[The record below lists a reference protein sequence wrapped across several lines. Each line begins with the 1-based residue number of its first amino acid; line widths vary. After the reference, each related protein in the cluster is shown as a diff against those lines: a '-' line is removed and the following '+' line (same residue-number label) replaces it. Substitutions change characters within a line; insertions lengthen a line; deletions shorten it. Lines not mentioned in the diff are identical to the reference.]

1 MCYNYDFCC
10 YICALFNLILF
21 AMSKGNMLLGYAR
34 GKVGD
39 VVFSRVKG
47 QQITKARNRR
57 PANPRTYLQMYQ
69 RALFASSVLF
79 YQFARANF
87 FKFAF
92 EDKGYHESD
101 YNAFMRHNVNRGTL
115 ISKAAFDTRTYLPLG
130 NWLLSYGS
138 LSGFDYDVDDITL
151 SWNTGIEI
159 TSDALPKTVGDLS
172 TLLID
177 KEDYLVGDM
186 ITYVSVHVSFTNG
199 ANEPEVYPNAANY
212 TPHFYFNQFL
222 IDPGDTRPLENVAMT
237 AGRGGTNNTLQIT
250 PNYGYSEKIFGG
262 VAFIRTRVDGDKI
275 KASTSQ
281 LVLTKLM
288 ETAIDKARQNS
299 YIFDVL
305 VSWGANENAILDPRS
320 LDDRGGIQSKMAAP
334 VSAEEGEML
343 VDAAV
348 KTRKRGTPTVD

>member
-1 MCYNYDFCC
+1 
-10 YICALFNLILF
+10 
-21 AMSKGNMLLGYAR
+21 MSKGNMLLGYAR

-115 ISKAAFDTRTYLPLG
+115 ISKAAFDTKSYFPLG
-130 NWLLSYGS
+130 NWQLSFGS
-138 LSGFDYDVDDITL
+138 LIGFDYYHDSNEFYWD
-151 SWNTGIEI
+151 TGIKLN
-159 TSDALPKTVGDLS
+159 SDEVPKTVGELS
-172 TLLID
+172 AILID
-177 KEDYLVGDM
+177 NEDYQIGDM
-186 ITYVSVHVSFTNG
+186 ITYVSTHVSFQNG
-199 ANEPEVYPNAANY
+199 AGEPEVYPVASNY
-212 TPHFYFNQFL
+212 MPHFYFNQFL
-222 IDPGDTRPLENVAMT
+222 LDPGDTRTLDRVAMI
-237 AGRGGTNNTLQIT
+237 AALVSGKNTLRIT
-250 PNYGYSEKIFGG
+250 PNYGYSNIILGG
-262 VAFIRTRVDGDKI
+262 VTFIRTRVDGDNI
-275 KASTSQ
+275 KASTSE
-281 LVLTKLM
+281 LVLTPLM
-288 ETAIDKARQNS
+288 ETAVEKARQNS

-305 VSWGANENAILDPRS
+305 VSWGATENAILDPRS
-320 LDDRGGIQSKMAAP
+320 LDDRGGIQSKSAVP
-334 VSAEEGEML
+334 VSAEEGDML
-343 VDAAV
+343 VDSAV